1 MLKSN
6 TQLKFPED
14 LLSYWDLWL
23 VFLAIIT
30 LPLEIFLF
38 MPIIILVIVF
48 ISLRLQFHNIS
59 FVINEDRLTINSG
72 VFTKSQ
78 NSIPYDTVQNI
89 NLVSGIIMRRFNLI
103 RLEIWTSSPAQI
115 QILRNGERGYRT
127 EHRPEGTLWLSQE
140 DAEVLKKFI
149 LDHKVVKVVPQQVD
163 IPA

>member
-30 LPLEIFLF
+30 LPLDIFLF

-103 RLEIWTSSPAQI
+103 RLEI
-115 QILRNGERGYRT
+115 
-127 EHRPEGTLWLSQE
+127 
-140 DAEVLKKFI
+140 
-149 LDHKVVKVVPQQVD
+149 
-163 IPA
+163 

>member
-1 MLKSN
+1 MLKPN

-30 LPLEIFLF
+30 LPLDIFLF

-48 ISLRLQFHNIS
+48 ISLRLQFRNLS
-59 FVINEDRLTINSG
+59 FVFDENRLTINSG
-72 VFTKSQ
+72 IFTKSQ

-89 NLVSGIIMRRFNLI
+89 NLVSGIIMRRFNLV

-115 QILRNGERGYRT
+115 QILRSNERGYRT

-149 LDHKVVKVVPQQVD
+149 LDHKVVKVATQQVN
-163 IPA
+163 ISA